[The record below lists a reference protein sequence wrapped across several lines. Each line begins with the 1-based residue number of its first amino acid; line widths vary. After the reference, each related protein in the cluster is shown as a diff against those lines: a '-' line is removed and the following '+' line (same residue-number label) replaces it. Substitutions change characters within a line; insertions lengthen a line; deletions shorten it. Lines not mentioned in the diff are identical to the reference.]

1 MWKNKR
7 NTFLSYFLFS
17 ILSFTGIANSAVL
30 NSGPTKLTLPQ
41 KQNPVYTL
49 KIYFDT
55 KTTDNSIKRYDNNTQ
70 KFLKVLTTELKTRLI
85 NWLLSQNVELFL
97 NRGLGTDYTITLTF
111 PEVYIWEL
119 IQKKETNTGVKNSFG
134 YKIRI
139 VLALYVF
146 KSSVNPTLEM
156 LKTYTFDRYFPPK
169 GEYLPLFTSLATPI
183 ADSFFLNIKRDLASF
198 IKQQQ
203 EILQYYKNLV
213 K

>member
-1 MWKNKR
+1 V
-7 NTFLSYFLFS
+7 
-17 ILSFTGIANSAVL
+17 ANSVEL
-30 NSGPTKLTLPQ
+30 NTGPTKLTPPQ
-41 KQNPVYTL
+41 SKNPVYTL

-85 NWLLSQNVELFL
+85 NWLLSQKVELFL
-97 NRGLGTDYTITLTF
+97 NRGLGTDYTIALTF

-119 IQKKETNTGVKNSFG
+119 IQKKETNTGVRNSFG

-139 VLALYVF
+139 VLAMYIF
-146 KSSVNPTLEM
+146 KSSVNPTLAM
-156 LKTYTFDRYFPPK
+156 LKTYTFDRYYPPK
-169 GEYLPLFTSLATPI
+169 GQYLPLFTSLATPI
-183 ADSFFLNIKRDLASF
+183 ADSFFLNIKKDLESF